1 MYYSQYDIDW
11 RVEVSLKNLDEK
23 STKVTW
29 KSFEDHS
36 GDSSNKRKKLDVENE
51 VNLDFETNEVKLN
64 EQNEKKLDILILAIT
79 DNKFQ
84 TVKRIPTNTN

>member
-23 STKVTW
+23 LTKVTW

-51 VNLDFETNEVKLN
+51 VNLDFETKEVKLS
-64 EQNEKKLDILILAIT
+64 EQNEEKLDIIILAIT
-79 DNKFQ
+79 DNKF
-84 TVKRIPTNTN
+84 